1 MLMPRVPPRALAAGP
16 VMHDRDSHLRIH
28 VEAYAGYRAD
38 EAPRAFVLGTRRIAV
53 AEELDRWLD
62 PEHRYFKVRGD
73 DGDIYILRHDVP
85 SDAWE
90 LTLFSAGG
98 RGPRLSST

>member
-1 MLMPRVPPRALAAGP
+1 MGMGE
-16 VMHDRDSHLRIH
+16 RDSHLRLH
-28 VEAYAGYRAD
+28 VETYAGHRAD
-38 EAPRAFVLGTRRIAV
+38 ESPRAFSLGARRVEIV
-53 AEELDRWLD
+53 EELDRWLD

-73 DGDIYILRHDVP
+73 DGDTYILRYDVP

-98 RGPRLSST
+98 RGPRLSSA

>member
-1 MLMPRVPPRALAAGP
+1 MYE
-16 VMHDRDSHLRIH
+16 HDSPLRIH
-28 VEAYAGYRAD
+28 VETYAGHRAD
-38 EAPRAFVLGTRRIAV
+38 EAPRAFVLGARRITV

-62 PEHRYFKVRGD
+62 PRHRYFKVRGD

-90 LTLFSAGG
+90 LTLFSAGA